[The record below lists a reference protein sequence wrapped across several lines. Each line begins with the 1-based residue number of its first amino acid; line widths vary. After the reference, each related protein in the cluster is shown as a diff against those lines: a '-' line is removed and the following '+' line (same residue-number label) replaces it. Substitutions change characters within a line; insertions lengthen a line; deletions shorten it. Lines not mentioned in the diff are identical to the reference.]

1 MRLDAVLTLLLCAC
15 ALPAQVQHH
24 DPSAAQVVDR
34 DAEVEKIGG
43 GMQFTEGPVWLPEEQ
58 ALVCSD
64 IPRGKLMRWAAAGG
78 VQEWRDSE
86 QSNGNARGPKGR
98 LFSCQHAAR
107 NVVRHEHNGRVT
119 VLASEHDAKPLNSP
133 NDLAVDRFGNIWFTD
148 PTYGLRGRKR
158 EQAGNYVYY
167 LPSGGSPVVVQREF
181 DMPNGVCLSPSGDT
195 LYVADSGDKQRI
207 GAFGV
212 RLDGTLSEPLFWI
225 PTGADGLRGD
235 AKGNLY
241 AACRD
246 GVRVYSARGEHLAT
260 IDLPEVPANLAF
272 GGEES
277 RDLFVTARTS
287 LYRVRLRARGIAPFD
302 PDKWT
307 PGSISV
313 GNPAAVGPYTDRFY
327 RGHRP
332 IRRHVRAGL
341 AWLARHQDEDGKWDC
356 DRFMKHDVAPDA
368 CDGAGKAGYDVGVT
382 GLALLAFLGDGNT
395 LRSGE
400 HRDVVKKA
408 VVWLRKQQ
416 EQGGRFGAQEA
427 PDWIYGHAIATY
439 AMVEAYDV
447 SSYKLLIP
455 SVQSALRFLQAHR
468 GDRAVWRYA
477 AEDARGDL
485 SVTGWAVLA
494 LQAAE
499 AAGIQTDTE
508 WRMVCDEWLGQVSDA
523 SGLHGYTRRGEL
535 SSRLPGD
542 HIRRFPVTSCEPLTA
557 IGVMCRAMLGQAP
570 TPGSVMDA
578 AADRL
583 LSKPPVWSVGDGR
596 ADPYYW
602 FWGSDAMRQ
611 VGGERWRRWRRAL
624 ETAAVPNQR
633 RPEQGESAAGSWD
646 PVGPWGEVG
655 GRVCATALM
664 TLALESSYRRIP
676 GRR

>member
-1 MRLDAVLTLLLCAC
+1 LTLLLCAWT
-15 ALPAQVQHH
+15 LPAQVQHH

-34 DAEVEKIGG
+34 NAGVEKLGG

-58 ALVCSD
+58 ALVFSD

-98 LFSCQHAAR
+98 LLSCQHAAR
-107 NVVRHEHNGRVT
+107 NVVRHEENGRVT

-158 EQAGNYVYY
+158 EQAANYVYY

-181 DMPNGVCLSPSGDT
+181 DMPNGVCLSPSEDT

-207 GAFGV
+207 GAFMV
-212 RLDGTLSEPLFWI
+212 RSDGTLSEPLFWV
-225 PTGADGLRGD
+225 PVRADGLRCD
-235 AKGNLY
+235 AEGNLY

-260 IDLPEVPANLAF
+260 IRLPEVPANLAF
-272 GGEES
+272 GGDGM
-277 RDLFVTARTS
+277 RYLFVTARTS
-287 LYRVRLRARGIAPFD
+287 LYRVQLRARGITPFD

-307 PGSISV
+307 PPSV
-313 GNPAAVGPYTDRFY
+313 FATSALKGRSYEGRIY
-327 RGHRP
+327 RGYVPGRQN
-332 IRRHVRAGL
+332 VRAGL

-356 DRFMKHDVAPDA
+356 DRFMKHDVAPDV

-382 GLALLAFLGDGNT
+382 ALALLAFLGDGHH
-395 LRSGE
+395 LRSGK
-400 HRDVVKKA
+400 HKDVVRRA
-408 VVWLRKQQ
+408 VVWLRNQQ
-416 EQGGRFGAQEA
+416 QQDGRFGGQEA
-427 PDWIYGHAIATY
+427 PDWFYGHAIATY
-439 AMVEAYDV
+439 AMIEACEL
-447 SSYKLLIP
+447 SRYKK
-455 SVQSALRFLQAHR
+455 LRPVAQRGVRYLQAHR
-468 GDRAVWRYA
+468 GDGAVWRYA
-477 AEDARGDL
+477 LGDARGDL

-494 LQAAE
+494 MQAAADAGLE
-499 AAGIQTDTE
+499 AGTG
-508 WRMVCDEWLGQVSDA
+508 WRVVCAEWLDTVSDA
-523 SGLHGYTRRGEL
+523 TGLHGYTKRGEP

-542 HIRRFPVTSCEPLTA
+542 HIRRFPVTSCETLTA
-557 IGVMCRAMLGQAP
+557 IGLMCRAMLDQAP

-583 LSKPPVWSVGDGR
+583 SSKPPVWSVGDGR

-611 VGGERWRRWRRAL
+611 VGGDRWWAWRQAL
-624 ETAAVPNQR
+624 ESAVVAHQRGPDQGAA
-633 RPEQGESAAGSWD
+633 AAGSWD

-655 GRVCATALM
+655 GRVYSTAVT
-664 TLALESSYRRIP
+664 TLALESSYR
-676 GRR
+676 